1 MQLDQILAR
10 LHDGR
15 HLTIDQ
21 WALQP
26 GEYWAVCGTNGSGK
40 TVVSRLFAGDVVLS
54 HGQVT
59 NQPGSTEYVSLEA
72 QAELLAYER
81 HIDQSDLLDQP
92 DKGTRVA
99 DLLAPLS
106 TAQSLIDRLDIRHLL
121 DSGFKSLSTGESR
134 KVMLVRALLKQPD
147 MLVLDEPFEGLDQPS
162 REALTELLDE
172 YVRAGHALLWVAN
185 RLDELPDWITHLAFM
200 HDARLLLAGTR
211 QQVESQPDLR
221 ALLHFDG
228 ELPEFPAAP
237 PRNALT
243 AGQAL
248 VEMRDTSVRYDERV
262 LFEQLNWTVLPGQH
276 WAIQGPNGCGKSSLL
291 QLITGDNPQCY
302 RNDLTLFGIR
312 RGTGESI
319 WDIKQHI
326 GLVSSALQWQYR
338 ATTNVLSALL
348 SGLHDSIGLYAA
360 VGDDDK
366 RLGLQWLDIL
376 GLGHKANQS
385 LQHLSYGEQRL
396 ILIARALIKQPP
408 LLILDEPCQGLDDI
422 SREMVLAF
430 IQRLAQQQ
438 SMTLL
443 YVTHHADEI
452 PAAIQSRLLFEP
464 KNTQDGSRI
473 VVQQSDLP

>member
-40 TVVSRLFAGDVVLS
+40 TVASRLFADDVVLS

-59 NQPGSTEYVSLEA
+59 NQPGSIEYVSLEA

-81 HIDQSDLLDQP
+81 HIDQSDLLNQP

-106 TAQSLIDRLDIRHLL
+106 AAQSLIDRLGISHLL

-147 MLVLDEPFEGLDQPS
+147 LLVLDEPFEGLDQPS

-172 YVRAGHALLWVAN
+172 YVRTGHALLWVAN

-200 HDARLLLAGTR
+200 HDARLLLAGAR

-228 ELPEFPAAP
+228 ELPEFPATP

-302 RNDLTLFGIR
+302 RNDLTLFGVR

-464 KNTQDGSRI
+464 TDTQDGSRI
-473 VVQQSDLP
+473 VVQQSGLP